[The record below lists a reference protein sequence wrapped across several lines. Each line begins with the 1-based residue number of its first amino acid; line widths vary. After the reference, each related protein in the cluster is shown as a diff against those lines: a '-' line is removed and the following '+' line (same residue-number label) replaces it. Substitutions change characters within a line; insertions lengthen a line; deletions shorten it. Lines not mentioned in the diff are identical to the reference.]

1 MATNPNPPRP
11 VLAIT
16 GAGGIGLACARR
28 LARNRVIHIGDIS
41 PAAIESAA
49 ASLRADGHE
58 VHTHVVDVASLP
70 SVMKFAQSAAASGG
84 PIETIVHT
92 AGLSPVMATPQRILE
107 VDLLGTANVIEAFYE
122 VLPTSGVGTGTGPA
136 MVAIS
141 SVARFG
147 VPLGSLSPGLIAHL
161 ATSSLDFL
169 SASLVLD
176 SPSSPSESQKP
187 SEIQS
192 EIRRIIFGTTTTTTT
207 KNSQEEPEP
216 TTYHQKTKAYSLS
229 KQANYIRVQA
239 SSQRWFQTRSGA
251 RINTVSPGIILTAMT
266 RTEETQQLGAVV
278 LQQMIDGTPMRR
290 GGSANEIASA
300 VAFLAGADASFVTGT
315 DLLVDGGFLA
325 SSGGG
330 FEIPPPSGGSEGNEE
345 GGMEGKGGE

>member
-1 MATNPNPPRP
+1 MTTINPSPPRP

-41 PAAIESAA
+41 STALENAA
-49 ASLRADGHE
+49 ASLRGDGHE
-58 VHTHVVDVASLP
+58 VHTHVVDVASFP
-70 SVMKFAQSAAASGG
+70 SVMKFAQSASETGY
-84 PIETIVHT
+84 IETIVHT

-122 VLPTSGVGTGTGPA
+122 VLGTGMGTGPA

-147 VPLGSLSPGLIAHL
+147 VPLGSLSPGMVKHL
-161 ATSSLDFL
+161 ATSSLDSL
-169 SASLVLD
+169 SSSLVLELPGPGRED
-176 SPSSPSESQKP
+176 SQP

-192 EIRRIIFGTTTTTTT
+192 EIRSIIFGTTTTTTT
-207 KNSQEEPEP
+207 TSKDGQEDKEP
-216 TTYHQKTKAYSLS
+216 TYSQKTAAYSLS
-229 KQANYIRVQA
+229 KQANYLRVQA
-239 SSQRWFQTRSGA
+239 ASQKWFLTRAGA
-251 RINTVSPGIILTAMT
+251 RINTVSPGIVLTAMT
-266 RTEETQQLGAVV
+266 RREEAQQLGPIV
-278 LQQMIDGTPMRR
+278 QQMIDSTPMRR

-300 VAFLAGADASFVTGT
+300 VAFLAGPDASYVTGT

-325 SSGGG
+325 SNGGG
-330 FEIPPPSGGSEGNEE
+330 FEIPPGSGEDEE
-345 GGMEGKGGE
+345 GEEGKGGK